1 MAVKKPLVLNTTGQ
15 IEQLQSSDSL
25 SSVELLQLTNG
36 NAGSIVIG
44 APVYI
49 SAADTVDKA
58 RANATGTKDVFGLV
72 ADATIA
78 AAATGGIQTDGILI
92 ATTGQWDSICGTSG
106 GLTFNTR
113 YYLSQATAG
122 LLTATAPTSGWVCE
136 VGIALSTTEMKVDI
150 KPTIKL

>member
-1 MAVKKPLVLNTTGQ
+1 MAVKKPLVLNNGQ

-25 SSVELLQLTNG
+25 ATAESLQLTNN

-44 APVYI
+44 TPVYVV
-49 SAADTVDKA
+49 AVDAVDKA

-72 ADATIA
+72 ADTTIA
-78 AAATGGIQTDGILI
+78 AAATGGIQTDGVLT
-92 ATTGQWDSICGTSG
+92 ATTGQWDAVAGTTG

-122 LLTATAPTSGWVCE
+122 LLTATAPSSGWVQE
-136 VGIALSTTEMKVDI
+136 VGIALSTTEMKIDI
-150 KPTIKL
+150 KANVKL